1 LLRLILFRLYPGTA
15 ITFSTSIQNNFMRFF
30 QSPFRVQAL
39 LLGLFFTLTPFA
51 SSLRAQTAGQ
61 DKASQ
66 ENAGQAAAET
76 PSAEKPAAKTSKKPK
91 KSKETVQLVE
101 LSTKFGS
108 MTIMLYNET
117 PQHRDNFVRLVQEG
131 FYNDLLFHRV
141 IKQFMVQGGD
151 PASKNA
157 EAGAALGSGGPG
169 YTVPAEFNNALIHKK
184 GALSAARM
192 GDNVNP
198 KRASSGSQFYI
209 VQGQTYT
216 PESLTSMAARS
227 GREYTDEQKNA
238 YATQGGTPHLDGQ
251 YTVFGQVIKGL
262 EIVDQIAAVPT
273 DSRDRPVENVTMT
286 LTLLKPEKLDKLLKE
301 LEEKP

>member
-1 LLRLILFRLYPGTA
+1 
-15 ITFSTSIQNNFMRFF
+15 MRFF
-30 QSPFRVQAL
+30 QSPFPVQAL
-39 LLGLFFTLTPFA
+39 LLGLFFTLTPFP
-51 SSLRAQTAGQ
+51 SSLRAQTASQ
-61 DKASQ
+61 D
-66 ENAGQAAAET
+66 NAGQAAAET
-76 PSAEKPAAKTSKKPK
+76 PSAEKPAAKAPKKSK

-184 GALSAARM
+184 GALSAART

-216 PESLTSMAARS
+216 PENLTSMAARS
-227 GREYTDEQKNA
+227 GREYTEEQKNA
-238 YATQGGTPHLDGQ
+238 YATLGGTPHLDGQ

-286 LTLLKPEKLDKLLKE
+286 MTLLKPEKLEKLLKE
-301 LEEKP
+301 LEEQP